1 MQNLNEDV
9 NLVSKKLGAVL
20 ITGATSGIGRAISLH
35 LAASGFDVVATGRSS
50 DKLSRLSLDCED
62 VGSKLRLYEMDVRDP
77 CSIKKV
83 RSSLRKVDVQV
94 GSVINNAG
102 FGLWGPVFHIK
113 DDEISD
119 QFDTNLFGP
128 IRVNRMFLE
137 DMIKNKN
144 GRIIN
149 IGSVLGRF
157 ASPFN
162 GSYVASKFAL
172 DGLSRCLRMELAP
185 FGIHVSLVEPGLF
198 DTDFKANQK
207 VGMEVCSGQSPYE
220 EMIVHYRKKKRYFR
234 KGSDPDAIARLVK
247 KILLSNKPKAR
258 YSVGIDA
265 KLSLLL
271 NSLLPNSL
279 FDYLVSR
286 ATIGR

>member
-1 MQNLNEDV
+1 
-9 NLVSKKLGAVL
+9 
-20 ITGATSGIGRAISLH
+20 
-35 LAASGFDVVATGRSS
+35 
-50 DKLSRLSLDCED
+50 
-62 VGSKLRLYEMDVRDP
+62 MDVRDH

-128 IRVNRMFLE
+128 IRVNRMFLD
-137 DMIKNKN
+137 DMIKNNN

-207 VGMEVCSGQSPYE
+207 VGMEVCSEQSPYE